1 MIVEVALLDFPPL
14 IVSAVS
20 VDVKQHW
27 AVTLFSVKESLAM
40 EQLLPQGHAKA
51 SVMSVC
57 RVSTS
62 AVQPVLLAETEV
74 FPGIFLKRWV

>member
-14 IVSAVS
+14 IVPTVS

-40 EQLLPQGHAKA
+40 EQLLPQGLAKA

-57 RVSTS
+57 RVCNQCCAASI
-62 AVQPVLLAETEV
+62 A
-74 FPGIFLKRWV
+74 R